1 MIIKNTIYLSL
12 SKIINLII
20 SLFLIKIILSE
31 IGEYPYGVYL
41 VLTNLMFFFG
51 LFNNFIA
58 ASSSRFFNIEF
69 GKIKKNIA
77 KSSIGSRFINLIRRI
92 DWRGICFS

>member
-41 VLTNLMFFFG
+41 VLTNLMFFFDY
-51 LFNNFIA
+51 
-58 ASSSRFFNIEF
+58 
-69 GKIKKNIA
+69 
-77 KSSIGSRFINLIRRI
+77 LII
-92 DWRGICFS
+92 LLQLLALDFST